1 MSQLL
6 STSIEYLKGVGPKRA
21 EILAAE
27 LGIRTY
33 GELLHHFP
41 FRYEDRT
48 KFYKVSEVNGNLPYV
63 QLVGE
68 IVHVEEIGVKF
79 KKRLVAKLRDE
90 TGTMELVW
98 FKGVA
103 YFAKNLKV
111 GEK

>member
-63 QLVGE
+63 QLVDGHADGSE
-68 IVHVEEIGVKF
+68 G
-79 KKRLVAKLRDE
+79 L
-90 TGTMELVW
+90 
-98 FKGVA
+98 
-103 YFAKNLKV
+103 
-111 GEK
+111 